1 MTADTISVRINQMRY
16 EAATIVSMELVP
28 VEGGDLPAFTAGGHI
43 DLLLTEKIR
52 RSYSL
57 LNDPKET
64 HRYVVAIHR
73 DPDSRG
79 GSRIVHERL
88 RVGQKIEISPPVND
102 FPLDETARHSVLL
115 AGGIGITPILCM
127 IRRLAA
133 EGKSW
138 EIHYGARNRTAAAF
152 LAEIEALAGGDSS
165 RVHLF
170 FDDENP
176 GKFIDIPGI
185 VAAQP
190 DDVHFYCCGPVPMLD
205 AYEKATKD
213 LPRERVHMEYFSAKE
228 EVAREGGFDLVLKKS
243 GKEVSVPP
251 GKTILDVLIENKV
264 NVSFSCS
271 EGICGTCETRVI
283 EGVPDHRDQFLT
295 DKEKASNKLIMVCC
309 SGAKSAKLVLDL

>member
-1 MTADTISVRINQMRY
+1 MTGETIDVRINQMRY
-16 EAATIVSMELVP
+16 EAATIVSLELVP
-28 VEGGDLPAFTAGGHI
+28 VDGGDLPAFTAGAHI
-43 DLLLTEKIR
+43 DLILTDKIR

-57 LNDPKET
+57 LNDQGERD
-64 HRYVVAIHR
+64 RYVVGIHR

-88 RVGQKIEISPPVND
+88 RVGQVIKISPPVND
-102 FPLDETARHSVLL
+102 FPLDESARHIVLL
-115 AGGIGITPILCM
+115 AGGIGVTPILCM
-127 IRRLAA
+127 LRRLQA

-138 EIHYGARNRTAAAF
+138 ELHYGARNSTAAAF
-152 LAEIEALAGGDSS
+152 LSEIKEIAKDDPS
-165 RVHLF
+165 RIHMF

-176 GKFIDIPGI
+176 GKYIDIPAI

-190 DDVHFYCCGPVPMLD
+190 DDAHFYCCGPVPMLD

-228 EVAREGGFDLVLKKS
+228 EVAREGGFDLVLQKS
-243 GKEVSVPP
+243 GKHITVPP

-271 EGICGTCETRVI
+271 EGICGTCETAVI

-295 DKEKASNKLIMVCC
+295 DEEKASNKLIMVCC